1 MSVSQLNEFAS
12 QADRQV
18 SGIPF
23 DRRMGCL
30 GEFDIVGDF
39 DWYVYMIVMRVEV
52 VSRSMQYMM
61 TPSRIIRWLKDRY
74 QLAY

>member
-1 MSVSQLNEFAS
+1 MSVSLLNEFGS

-23 DRRMGCL
+23 DREMGYL

-39 DWYVYMIVMRVEV
+39 
-52 VSRSMQYMM
+52 SMC
-61 TPSRIIRWLKDRY
+61 TW
-74 QLAY
+74 

>member
-1 MSVSQLNEFAS
+1 MG
-12 QADRQV
+12 QV

-61 TPSRIIRWLKDRY
+61 MPSQISKLLKGRC